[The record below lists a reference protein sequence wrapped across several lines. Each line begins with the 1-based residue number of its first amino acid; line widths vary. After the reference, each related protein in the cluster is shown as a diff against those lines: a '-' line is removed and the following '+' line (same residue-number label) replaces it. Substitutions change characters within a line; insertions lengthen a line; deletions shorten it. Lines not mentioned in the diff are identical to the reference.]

1 MTGVVLPFSMG
12 MNNSA
17 AQATRGFASFKCTAP
32 IQYMRRCA
40 RDALIQASLES
51 EISSIEP
58 LDVSNVGPEDA
69 YFVFAVVTQ
78 GRRCAIILT
87 DHTNG
92 TSIVPPDDCH
102 AAVAINR
109 ASILADPVKT
119 AARTIWSYREIHVPP
134 LFSVRLMRRLKAG
147 PAAGLR
153 LGDLEDDLV
162 DEPKRWIDYTLAM
175 ACLGTIA
182 IDYRSPITDETRVRI
197 NPVQQSH
204 AAAHWL
210 A

>member
-1 MTGVVLPFSMG
+1 MTGVILPFSLATNDG
-12 MNNSA
+12 A
-17 AQATRGFASFKCTAP
+17 APGSRGFTSFKCTAP
-32 IQYMRRCA
+32 IQYTRRCA
-40 RDALIQASLES
+40 RDALIQASLEP

-58 LDVSNVGPEDA
+58 LDGSNVGPEDT

-87 DHTNG
+87 EHTNAA
-92 TSIVPPDDCH
+92 SLAPPDDCD

-119 AARTIWSYREIHVPP
+119 ASRMIWAHREIQVPP
-134 LFSVRLMRRLKAG
+134 LFSVRVMRRLKAG
-147 PAAGLR
+147 PAAGVR

-162 DEPKRWIDYTLAM
+162 DEPKRWVDYTLAM
-175 ACLGTIA
+175 ACLGSIA
-182 IDYRSPITDETRVRI
+182 VEYRSPISDETLVRI
-197 NPVQQSH
+197 NRVQQSH
-204 AAAHWL
+204 APTHWL

>member
-1 MTGVVLPFSMG
+1 MTGVILPFSLPV
-12 MNNSA
+12 NDVA
-17 AQATRGFASFKCTAP
+17 ATGSRGFTSFKCTAP
-32 IQYMRRCA
+32 IPYTRRCA
-40 RDALIQASLES
+40 RDALIQASLETG
-51 EISSIEP
+51 ISSIEP
-58 LDVSNVGPEDA
+58 LDVSNFGPEDT

-78 GRRCAIILT
+78 GRRCAIVLT

-92 TSIVPPDDCH
+92 TSLSPPCDCD

-119 AARTIWSYREIHVPP
+119 ASRMIWARREILVPP
-134 LFSVRLMRRLKAG
+134 LFSVRVMRRLKDG

-162 DEPKRWIDYTLAM
+162 DEPKRWVDYTLAM
-175 ACLGTIA
+175 ACLGSLA
-182 IDYRSPITDETRVRI
+182 VDYRSPITDETRVRI
-197 NPVQQSH
+197 NPVQQSN
-204 AAAHWL
+204 ATTHWL